1 MHTYMHTYIQT
12 DRQTDRQTDKQTDRQ
27 TDRQTNVHG
36 YGYNVCMHKLSNFDQ
51 ADLCCAHQSTI
62 QVHPSVLGMSFNSQ
76 HQWVSVSTIHGNL
89 VRVLVHPG
97 MQILDFKDKC
107 FEEDLWSGTPISLLT
122 PLAINVDLAA
132 MMSEGKQVTD
142 PRPWQMKGR
151 YNRFRLCTKD
161 GDLLDDEDV
170 LQEDMLTNCKLFKV
184 QWMKQFN
191 LRVEEEASLVQC
203 MTSEQHVVSF
213 DMTFNHNT
221 SFRAFPFYG
230 NEGQFHGLVYQ
241 HSEIKGHCESQRPK
255 RRR

>member
-1 MHTYMHTYIQT
+1 MVRSTPAPFTLHPNSQGRYPGSPLSETEDSDDGVCPIPIAVPKAAFVAKT
-12 DRQTDRQTDKQTDRQ
+12 DRSGGRAPKQNAAGSSAR
-27 TDRQTNVHG
+27 
-36 YGYNVCMHKLSNFDQ
+36 
-51 ADLCCAHQSTI
+51 
-62 QVHPSVLGMSFNSQ
+62 VLGMSFDSQ

-89 VRVLVHPG
+89 IRVLVHPG

-107 FEEDLWSGTPISLLT
+107 FENDLWSGTPISLLT

-161 GDLLDDEDV
+161 GALLDDEEV
-170 LQEDMLTNCKLFKV
+170 LQEDMLTDCKLFKV

-230 NEGQFHGLVYQ
+230 NEGQLHGLVYQ
-241 HSEIKGHCESQRPK
+241 HNESQGHCE
-255 RRR
+255 

>member
-1 MHTYMHTYIQT
+1 MVRSTHAPFTLHPNSQGRYPGSPLSETEDSDDGVCPIPIAVPKAAFVAKT
-12 DRQTDRQTDKQTDRQ
+12 DRSGGRAPILT
-27 TDRQTNVHG
+27 
-36 YGYNVCMHKLSNFDQ
+36 
-51 ADLCCAHQSTI
+51 A
-62 QVHPSVLGMSFNSQ
+62 Q

-89 VRVLVHPG
+89 IRVLVHPG

-107 FEEDLWSGTPISLLT
+107 FENDLWSGTPISLLT
-122 PLAINVDLAA
+122 PLAINRDLAV
-132 MMSEGKQVTD
+132 MMSEGKQITD
-142 PRPWQMKGR
+142 PRPLLMKGR

-161 GDLLDDEDV
+161 GDLLDDEGV

-203 MTSEQHVVSF
+203 MTSEQHIVSF

-230 NEGQFHGLVYQ
+230 NENQLHGIVYQ
-241 HSEIKGHCESQRPK
+241 HSETHWQL
-255 RRR
+255 